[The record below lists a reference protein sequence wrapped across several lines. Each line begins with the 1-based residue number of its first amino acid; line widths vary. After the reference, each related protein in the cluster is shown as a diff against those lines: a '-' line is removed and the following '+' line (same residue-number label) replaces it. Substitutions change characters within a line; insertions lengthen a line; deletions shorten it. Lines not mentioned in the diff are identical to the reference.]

1 MFLNIRNIQ
10 ILFPSPKMDGLEI
23 SHLKKNK
30 KLKSKMS
37 AHKTGTVSYRITGTL
52 YANKLH

>member
-10 ILFPSPKMDGLEI
+10 ILFPSPKIDGLEI
-23 SHLKKNK
+23 SHLKKK
-30 KLKSKMS
+30 IISKMS
-37 AHKTGTVSYRITGTL
+37 AHKTETVSYRITGTL